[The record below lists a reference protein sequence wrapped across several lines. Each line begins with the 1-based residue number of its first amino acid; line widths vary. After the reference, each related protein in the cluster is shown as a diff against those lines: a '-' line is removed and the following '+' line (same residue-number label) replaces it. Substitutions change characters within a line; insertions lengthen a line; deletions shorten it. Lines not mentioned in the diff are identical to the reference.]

1 LKGIGGGCDEEAV
14 RVVSAMPNWKP
25 GTQRGEAV
33 NVSYNL
39 PIKFVLDEK
48 DADTIYSVV
57 EVMPKFPGGEKK
69 LMSYLG
75 ENISYPETAKNAK
88 VSGRVFITFV
98 IEKDGSV
105 NEVKLLRGIGSGC
118 DEEALRV
125 ISSMPNGNQVCKMEM
140 PVRVTI

>member
-1 LKGIGGGCDEEAV
+1 MRRLFVLFLLCQ
-14 RVVSAMPNWKP
+14 NWKP

-105 NEVKLLRGIGSGC
+105 NVSK
-118 DEEALRV
+118 
-125 ISSMPNGNQVCKMEM
+125 
-140 PVRVTI
+140 TT